1 MEALSP
7 LLAQAPQ
14 AGTLVL
20 ACLSVA
26 VAGVLRGLTGFGFA
40 LAAVPLL
47 SMFLVP
53 AQAVALVI
61 CMQAL
66 VGFRD
71 VVQVGRLVE
80 WPAVARLSAGAV
92 VGTPAGV
99 ALLAWLNPAAMRL
112 AIAALV
118 GIGLAMLLRPGR
130 APVPAPVPAPGGE
143 APSARGALPTG
154 VLSGLFG
161 GLAAMAGPPAIVWFM
176 RGGRPPAVM
185 RASLMVFFFATSVI
199 AAPMLVWN
207 GVLDLEVLILG
218 LCALPVLILST
229 SAGARLFARTSDAGY
244 RRVALGVLAAMAA
257 ASALRGALDLMGG

>member
-1 MEALSP
+1 VEALP
-7 LLAQAPQ
+7 ALWAAHAPP

-20 ACLSVA
+20 CCLAVA

-80 WPAVARLSAGAV
+80 WPSIGRLTLGAVA
-92 VGTPAGV
+92 GTPVGV
-99 ALLAWLNPAAMRL
+99 ALLAWLDPAAMRL

-118 GIGLAMLLRPGR
+118 ALGLAMLLRPGR
-130 APVPAPVPAPGGE
+130 APLPTAEGAG
-143 APSARGALPTG
+143 PSTRGALPTG

-176 RGGRPPAVM
+176 RGGHPPATM
-185 RASLMVFFFATSVI
+185 RASLMVFFFATSIV

-207 GVLDLEVLILG
+207 GVLGVEVLALAV
-218 LCALPVLILST
+218 CALPVLILST

-244 RRVALGVLAAMAA
+244 RRLALGVLAAMAL
-257 ASALRGALDLMGG
+257 ASAIRGAADLLGG

>member
-53 AQAVALVI
+53 AKAVALVI

-118 GIGLAMLLRPGR
+118 GMGLAMLLRPGR
-130 APVPAPVPAPGGE
+130 APVPAPQGA

>member
-1 MEALSP
+1 MEALTT
-7 LLAQAPQ
+7 LWAEHAPE

-71 VVQVGRLVE
+71 VVQVHRLVE
-80 WPAVARLSAGAV
+80 WPAVGRLSLGAV

-99 ALLAWLNPAAMRL
+99 ALLAWLDPAAMRL

-118 GIGLAMLLRPGR
+118 GIGLAMLLRPGK
-130 APVPAPVPAPGGE
+130 APIPAAEGE
-143 APSARGALPTG
+143 APPSRGALPTG

-185 RASLMVFFFATSVI
+185 RASLMVFFFATSII

-207 GVLDLEVLILG
+207 GVLDLRVLFLG
-218 LCALPVLILST
+218 VCALPVLILST

-257 ASALRGALDLMGG
+257 ASALRGALDLLGG

>member
-1 MEALSP
+1 MEALST
-7 LLAQAPQ
+7 LLAEQAPQ

-80 WPAVARLSAGAV
+80 WPAVGRLSLGAI
-92 VGTPAGV
+92 VGTPVGV
-99 ALLAWLNPAAMRL
+99 ALLAWLDPAAMRL

-130 APVPAPVPAPGGE
+130 APVPTPEGE
-143 APSARGALPTG
+143 APSSRGALPTG

-185 RASLMVFFFATSVI
+185 RASLMVFFFATSII
-199 AAPMLVWN
+199 AAPMLVWS
-207 GVLDLEVLILG
+207 GVLDLRVLILG
-218 LCALPVLILST
+218 LCALPALVLST

-257 ASALRGALDLMGG
+257 ASALRGALDLLGG